1 MIKSLPVRWYLLK
14 IIVSLI
20 SFLLALSFEDA
31 SRQRSVILIVLF
43 ALFIIWDYVRPTL
56 KNRWPLFL
64 LDGTII
70 FLMEYYSKFLVNY
83 FFHLFYLGIILEAGF
98 VFERWQANTV
108 SAIIGITAL
117 SKFIY
122 ALIVMWNAMTVAE
135 FLFNFFALA
144 FIITLS
150 NYAAVQ
156 RESRKE
162 KDELYGELLEAY
174 RKLRDYSEKV
184 EEASALKERTRIA
197 REIHDTLGHRIVSLI
212 MQLEMVLRFI
222 RSKDMEH
229 NQDHSQNS
237 GIDNNVE
244 IKIREMVDRTLQE
257 ARAALADTR
266 SAINALKGRESSGID
281 AVMELARNFEKN
293 TSVKVDIKA
302 QEIGLLPEQSVVL
315 YRVVQEAITN
325 AVKHGKATMVKVDI
339 KEEGDKVIFDISDNG
354 TGGEYK
360 EGFGLENMKQRVEA
374 IGGKLEVSGGEKF
387 TIHGGFPVGRVV

>member
-20 SFLLALSFEDA
+20 SFLLALFFEDA

-108 SAIIGITAL
+108 SAII
-117 SKFIY
+117 
-122 ALIVMWNAMTVAE
+122 
-135 FLFNFFALA
+135 
-144 FIITLS
+144 
-150 NYAAVQ
+150 
-156 RESRKE
+156 
-162 KDELYGELLEAY
+162 
-174 RKLRDYSEKV
+174 
-184 EEASALKERTRIA
+184 
-197 REIHDTLGHRIVSLI
+197 
-212 MQLEMVLRFI
+212 
-222 RSKDMEH
+222 
-229 NQDHSQNS
+229 
-237 GIDNNVE
+237 
-244 IKIREMVDRTLQE
+244 
-257 ARAALADTR
+257 
-266 SAINALKGRESSGID
+266 
-281 AVMELARNFEKN
+281 
-293 TSVKVDIKA
+293 
-302 QEIGLLPEQSVVL
+302 
-315 YRVVQEAITN
+315 
-325 AVKHGKATMVKVDI
+325 
-339 KEEGDKVIFDISDNG
+339 FDISDNG